1 MSEKQRDDAS
11 EGGDNWLER
20 AVQSKRREKEAMARV
35 FSDTHDA
42 IQKDQEILKETMKKD
57 EISPEEKG
65 GPMYTPLSKDLDSQK
80 ARKKAISK
88 VFDSEQEKREKQRQ
102 ALKSW
107 ILGGEDEKPE

>member
-1 MSEKQRDDAS
+1 MSSKQKDDNS

-20 AVQSKRREKEAMARV
+20 AVQSKRREKEAIAKV

-42 IQKDQEILKETMKKD
+42 LQKDQEILKETMKK
-57 EISPEEKG
+57 EEVPPEEKG
-65 GPMYTPLSKDLDSQK
+65 GPLYTPLSKDLDSQL

-88 VFDSEQEKREKQRQ
+88 VFDPEQERREKQRK

-107 ILGGEDEKPE
+107 ILGGEEDKSK